1 MQCALPGAE
10 TRARPT
16 ARFRAR
22 ENLRVEAMAIYHL
35 SAKLISR
42 KAGRSATAAA
52 AYRAAERIV
61 DARTGEAHDYTQKR
75 GIEHTE
81 IVLPSGVNWTPG
93 RAELWNA
100 VEAKNKRADA
110 QVARE
115 FVVALPDELTPEA
128 RRGLAVRFAR
138 EIADTYRVAA
148 DVCIHLP
155 SKEGDNRNHHAHILT
170 STNTLN
176 PDGSFGNKARALDLV
191 AHTMGGGAGTANEID
206 KLRQAWADMANAA
219 LEQAGSAERIDHRS
233 LEAQGIGRPPT
244 RHMGPAVAGMARRGA
259 SSKVA
264 ERMAEEAEARLSAAR
279 ELAQADRA
287 ILDLAGAIRERE
299 ERQREAERPPK
310 GSTERTGP
318 AVQSS
323 RFKARPTEERQ
334 AAPGTR
340 KPQTRRQAT
349 AERNER
355 TRQELDAMPIEEQAK
370 AFDIIQNAMAQKL
383 KARLAKFDRLA
394 RKATDRRDRRAKAE
408 RKLWE
413 TEPTPPTGLLASFKR
428 KGHETALGQWRKVQR
443 KAERLKEQAERLK
456 ERVGKA
462 RSDLAQLVYDNDPYA
477 LAKRGLERTNP
488 EFMRRVDAYKA
499 AEREKKNA
507 ELVKQAVELGKKRQE
522 QARAELAREF
532 RGLAARRA
540 MKAHGFTDSSRK
552 WQATPDLLREIID
565 DYNSRP
571 KEQQERALAA
581 WMRDPEQSKTIA
593 AMIEQRRENSR
604 DLGMSR

>member
-1 MQCALPGAE
+1 
-10 TRARPT
+10 
-16 ARFRAR
+16 
-22 ENLRVEAMAIYHL
+22 MAIYHL

-42 KAGRSATAAA
+42 KAGRSVTAAA

-61 DARTGEAHDYTQKR
+61 DEHTGEAHDYTRKR
-75 GIEHTE
+75 GIEHAE
-81 IVLPSGVNWTPG
+81 IVLPSGVNWTPD

-191 AHTMGGGAGTANEID
+191 AHNMGGGVGTANEID
-206 KLRQAWADMANAA
+206 KLRQAWADMANDA

-233 LEAQGIGRPPT
+233 LDAQGIGRPPT
-244 RHMGPAVAGMARRGA
+244 QHMGPAVAGMARRGA
-259 SSKVA
+259 FSDVA
-264 ERMAEEAEARLSAAR
+264 QRMAEEANARLFAAR
-279 ELAQADRA
+279 ELVQADRA

-299 ERQREAERPPK
+299 ERQREAERPPN

-323 RFKARPTEERQ
+323 RFKARSTEECR
-334 AAPGTR
+334 AAPETS

-349 AERNER
+349 AELAER
-355 TRQELDAMPIEEQAK
+355 SKPDFEAMTIEGQAK
-370 AFDIIQNAMAQKL
+370 AFDFMQNAIAQKY
-383 KARLAKFDRLA
+383 KARLDRIA
-394 RKATDRRDRRAKAE
+394 QKATNRRDRRAKAE

-413 TEPTPPTGLLASFKR
+413 TGPRPPTGLLASFKR
-428 KGHETALGQWRKVQR
+428 KGYETALAQWQAGIR
-443 KAERLKEQAERLK
+443 KAEKLHEQAEMTR
-456 ERVGKA
+456 RNIVH
-462 RSDLAQLVYDNDPYA
+462 LAHDKDQHA
-477 LAKRGLERTNP
+477 LARRVLKRAEPDLT
-488 EFMRRVDAYKA
+488 RRVDAYKA

-507 ELVKQAVELGKKRQE
+507 ELMKQAVELGKKRQE

-552 WQATPDLLREIID
+552 WQATPELLREIID

-593 AMIEQRRENSR
+593 AMIEQRRENIRDRGISR
-604 DLGMSR
+604 